1 MKMSK
6 VREVIKIIT
15 GIGLTDT
22 DKKVFHNVKKM
33 YRERFFE
40 YFKLHKNIKTAH
52 LLSVTNIECGG
63 YNQCVMDALSDILY

>member
-1 MKMSK
+1 
-6 VREVIKIIT
+6 
-15 GIGLTDT
+15 
-22 DKKVFHNVKKM
+22 M